1 MAQPATEPAKGS
13 SSTPSPEH
21 TEDAVTSVHPVDE
34 KLHPSRLVPAALQ
47 HIAAMYAGVVT
58 PPLIIGQAVGLD
70 IEGRTRLIAA
80 SLLIAGIA
88 TLIQTIGVKGF
99 VGNRLPFV
107 NAASS
112 AGIAP
117 ILAIAETNS
126 EGGQLPAIYGAVMVA
141 GVFCLAVGPFF
152 GRLLRFFPPLV
163 TGVVITLI
171 GVTLMPVPVG
181 WAQGGDKAAADFGA
195 MRNLALAAFTLGVIL
210 VIQRFGKGFVKQVAL
225 LFGLLIGTLV
235 AIPFGMAD
243 FSGLRSAPVAALP
256 TPFAFG
262 APEFQPAAILS
273 LCIVMLVLMTES
285 SAGMLALG
293 EICDRRA
300 DSKVITRGLRT
311 DGLAT
316 LVGPVFGGFPT
327 SAFAQN
333 VGVVSLTRVRSR
345 YVVAV
350 AGATLLVL
358 GAFPVLGAVV
368 SLVPMPVLGGA
379 GIVLFG
385 SIAVSGIRTLSEAGL
400 DDSSNIIL
408 VAVALGAG
416 IIPLAAPTFYAEF
429 PAWAQ
434 TVLGSGI
441 SAGALVAVTLNL
453 FFHHLGTRS
462 RPRPRHSN
470 PPRVL
475 PCPPRGDST
484 PRPRAAP
491 KEKEAAWQH
500 QRQPIASPSPR
511 HPIASSSRTAP
522 SRPSTRTTPSTPR
535 ATSSSPAT
543 GSRRSARGGHRRTWR
558 T

>member
-1 MAQPATEPAKGS
+1 MAQPAREPAKGS
-13 SSTPSPEH
+13 CPPPPMH

-34 KLHPSRLVPAALQ
+34 KLHLSRLVPAALQ

-58 PPLIIGQAVGLD
+58 PPLIIGQACGLD
-70 IEGRTRLIAA
+70 VAARTRLIAA
-80 SLLIAGIA
+80 SLFIAGIA
-88 TLIQTIGVKGF
+88 TIIQTIGIKGV

-117 ILAIAETNS
+117 MLAIAETNS
-126 EGGQLPAIYGAVMVA
+126 RGHQLPAIYGAVMVA
-141 GVFCLAVGPFF
+141 GVFCLAIGPFF

-181 WAQGGDKAAADFGA
+181 WAQGGDKTAADFGS
-195 MRNLALAAFTLGVIL
+195 MPHLALAAFTLVVIL
-210 VIQRFGKGFVKQVAL
+210 LIQRFGKGFVKQVAL

-243 FSGLRSAPVAALP
+243 FSGLKSAPLAALP

-262 APEFQPAAILS
+262 SPVFQPAAILS

-300 DSKVITRGLRT
+300 DARTITRGLRT
-311 DGLAT
+311 DGIAT
-316 LVGPVFGGFPT
+316 LIGPVFGGFPT

-350 AGATLLVL
+350 AGAALLVL

-400 DDSSNIIL
+400 EDSSNIIL

-416 IIPLAAPTFYAEF
+416 IIPLAAPTFYEEF

-441 SAGALVAVTLNL
+441 SAGAIVAVLLNL
-453 FFHHLGTRS
+453 FFNHLGTRS
-462 RPRPRHSN
+462 R
-470 PPRVL
+470 
-475 PCPPRGDST
+475 
-484 PRPRAAP
+484 
-491 KEKEAAWQH
+491 
-500 QRQPIASPSPR
+500 
-511 HPIASSSRTAP
+511 TAP
-522 SRPSTRTTPSTPR
+522 
-535 ATSSSPAT
+535 ALKSS
-543 GSRRSARGGHRRTWR
+543 
-558 T
+558 

>member
-1 MAQPATEPAKGS
+1 MATPAKGPAEGPC
-13 SSTPSPEH
+13 STPPAGPE
-21 TEDAVTSVHPVDE
+21 VHPVDE

-58 PPLIIGQAVGLD
+58 PPLIIGQAVHLD
-70 IEGRTRLIAA
+70 TAGQTRLIAA
-80 SLLIAGIA
+80 SLLIAGVA
-88 TLIQTIGVKGF
+88 TLLQTLGVKGL

-117 ILAIAETNS
+117 MLAIAETNAR
-126 EGGQLPAIYGAVMVA
+126 GDQLPAIYGAVMVA
-141 GVFCLAVGPFF
+141 GVFCLAIGPSF

-171 GVTLMPVPVG
+171 GVTLMPVPVA
-181 WAQGGDKAAADFGA
+181 WAQGGDRTAADFGD
-195 MRNLALAAFTLGVIL
+195 MKYLGLAAFTLVVIL
-210 VIQRFGKGFVKQVAL
+210 MIQRFGRGFVKQVAL
-225 LFGLLIGTLV
+225 LLGLLIGTLA

-243 FSGLRSAPVAALP
+243 FGALRSAPVAALP

-262 APEFQPAAILS
+262 APEFQPAAIIS
-273 LCIVMLVLMTES
+273 LCLVMLVLMTES
-285 SAGMLALG
+285 SAGMLAIG
-293 EICDRRA
+293 EICDRETSGRT
-300 DSKVITRGLRT
+300 ITRGLRT

-316 LVGPVFGGFPT
+316 LLGPVFGGFPT

-333 VGVVSLTRVRSR
+333 VGVVSLTKVRSR
-345 YVVAV
+345 YVVAA
-350 AGATLLVL
+350 AGGALLVL

-368 SLVPMPVLGGA
+368 STVPMPVLGGA

-408 VAVALGAG
+408 VAVSLGAG

-441 SAGALVAVTLNL
+441 SAGALVAVSLNL
-453 FFHHLGTRS
+453 FFHHLGTR
-462 RPRPRHSN
+462 
-470 PPRVL
+470 
-475 PCPPRGDST
+475 G
-484 PRPRAAP
+484 
-491 KEKEAAWQH
+491 
-500 QRQPIASPSPR
+500 
-511 HPIASSSRTAP
+511 
-522 SRPSTRTTPSTPR
+522 R
-535 ATSSSPAT
+535 ATAAAALKSS
-543 GSRRSARGGHRRTWR
+543 
-558 T
+558 

>member
-1 MAQPATEPAKGS
+1 MAQPATEPAQAAQGPG
-13 SSTPSPEH
+13 TAPP
-21 TEDAVTSVHPVDE
+21 VHPVDE
-34 KLHPSRLVPAALQ
+34 KLPLARLVPAALQ

-70 IEGRTRLIAA
+70 AAGMTRLIAA
-80 SLLIAGIA
+80 SLLIAGLA
-88 TLIQTIGVKGF
+88 TLLQTLGVANF
-99 VGNRLPFV
+99 AGNRLPFV

-117 ILAIAETNS
+117 MLAIAETS
-126 EGGQLPAIYGAVMVA
+126 APGRQLPAIYGAVMVA

-171 GVTLMPVPVG
+171 GVTLMPVPVT
-181 WAQGGDKAAADFGA
+181 WAQGGDAGAADFGA
-195 MRNLALAAFTLGVIL
+195 TKYLALAGFTLAVIL
-210 VIQRFGKGFVKQVAL
+210 IFQRFGRGFLKQVAL
-225 LFGLLIGTLV
+225 LLGLFIGTLA

-243 FSGLRSAPVAALP
+243 LSALREAPVAALP
-256 TPFAFG
+256 SPFAFG

-293 EICDRRA
+293 EICDRRS
-300 DSKVITRGLRT
+300 DGRTITRGLRT
-311 DGLAT
+311 DGIAT
-316 LVGPVFGGFPT
+316 LLGPVFGGFPT

-333 VGVVSLTRVRSR
+333 VGVVTLTRVRSR

-350 AGATLLVL
+350 AGGTLLVL
-358 GAFPVLGAVV
+358 GAFPALGAVV

-416 IIPLAAPTFYAEF
+416 IIPLAAPTFYADF

-441 SAGALVAVTLNL
+441 SAGALVAVLLNL

-462 RPRPRHSN
+462 RPA
-470 PPRVL
+470 VAL
-475 PCPPRGDST
+475 
-484 PRPRAAP
+484 
-491 KEKEAAWQH
+491 K
-500 QRQPIASPSPR
+500 
-511 HPIASSSRTAP
+511 SS
-522 SRPSTRTTPSTPR
+522 
-535 ATSSSPAT
+535 
-543 GSRRSARGGHRRTWR
+543 
-558 T
+558 

>member
-1 MAQPATEPAKGS
+1 MAQPATGPAEGPKSLIG
-13 SSTPSPEH
+13 T
-21 TEDAVTSVHPVDE
+21 AVHPCDE
-34 KLHPSRLVPAALQ
+34 KLPPSRLVPAALQ

-70 IEGRTRLIAA
+70 TAGMTRLIAA
-80 SLLIAGIA
+80 SLLIAGLA
-88 TLIQTIGVKGF
+88 TIVQTIGLGAF
-99 VGNRLPFV
+99 AGNRLPFV

-117 ILAIAETNS
+117 MLAIAETS
-126 EGGQLPAIYGAVMVA
+126 APGHQLPAIYGAVLVA
-141 GVFCLAVGPFF
+141 GVFCLTVGPFF

-171 GVTLMPVPVG
+171 GVTLMPVPVA
-181 WAQGGDKAAADFGA
+181 WAQGGDATAADFGA
-195 MRNLALAAFTLGVIL
+195 MKYLALAAFTLVVIL
-210 VIQRFGKGFVKQVAL
+210 LIQRFGRGFLKQVAL
-225 LFGLLIGTLV
+225 LVGMFVGTLA
-235 AIPFGMAD
+235 AIPFGLAD
-243 FSGLRSAPVAALP
+243 FSALKSAPLAALP

-262 APEFQPAAILS
+262 APEFHPAAILS

-293 EICDRRA
+293 EICDRRT
-300 DSKVITRGLRT
+300 DGRTITRGLRT
-311 DGLAT
+311 DGIAT
-316 LVGPVFGGFPT
+316 LLGPVFGGFPT

-345 YVVAV
+345 YVVAA
-350 AGATLLVL
+350 AGGALLIL

-416 IIPLAAPTFYAEF
+416 IIPLAAPTFYAGF

-441 SAGALVAVTLNL
+441 SAGALVAVVLNL
-453 FFHHLGTRS
+453 FFHHLGTHS
-462 RPRPRHSN
+462 RPA
-470 PPRVL
+470 VAL
-475 PCPPRGDST
+475 
-484 PRPRAAP
+484 
-491 KEKEAAWQH
+491 K
-500 QRQPIASPSPR
+500 
-511 HPIASSSRTAP
+511 SS
-522 SRPSTRTTPSTPR
+522 
-535 ATSSSPAT
+535 
-543 GSRRSARGGHRRTWR
+543 
-558 T
+558 

>member
-1 MAQPATEPAKGS
+1 MAQPATGPAEGPC
-13 SSTPSPEH
+13 TTSP
-21 TEDAVTSVHPVDE
+21 TTAPDTAVHPVDE
-34 KLHPSRLVPAALQ
+34 KLPPARLVPAALQ

-70 IEGRTRLIAA
+70 TAGMTRLIAA
-80 SLLIAGIA
+80 SLLIAGLA
-88 TLIQTIGVKGF
+88 TLLQTVGLGRF
-99 VGNRLPFV
+99 AGNRLPFV

-117 ILAIAETNS
+117 MLAIAETS
-126 EGGQLPAIYGAVMVA
+126 APGRQLPAIYGAVIVA

-171 GVTLMPVPVG
+171 GVTLMPVPVA
-181 WAQGGDKAAADFGA
+181 WAQGGDATAADFGA
-195 MRNLALAAFTLGVIL
+195 MKYLALAAFTLVVIL
-210 VIQRFGKGFVKQVAL
+210 LIQRFGRGFLKQVAL
-225 LFGLLIGTLV
+225 LMGMFVGTLA
-235 AIPFGMAD
+235 AIPFGLAD
-243 FSGLRSAPVAALP
+243 FSALKSAPLAALP

-293 EICDRRA
+293 EICDRRT
-300 DSKVITRGLRT
+300 DGRTLTRGLRT
-311 DGLAT
+311 DGIAT
-316 LVGPVFGGFPT
+316 LLGPVFGGFPT

-345 YVVAV
+345 YVVAA
-350 AGATLLVL
+350 AGGALLIL

-416 IIPLAAPTFYAEF
+416 IIPLAAPTFYAGF
-429 PAWAQ
+429 PPGRRPSSAP
-434 TVLGSGI
+434 GSAREHWSRSCSICSSTI
-441 SAGALVAVTLNL
+441 SAPTAAPLW
-453 FFHHLGTRS
+453 
-462 RPRPRHSN
+462 HSN

-475 PCPPRGDST
+475 PCP
-484 PRPRAAP
+484 
-491 KEKEAAWQH
+491 
-500 QRQPIASPSPR
+500 
-511 HPIASSSRTAP
+511 
-522 SRPSTRTTPSTPR
+522 
-535 ATSSSPAT
+535 
-543 GSRRSARGGHRRTWR
+543 HRR
-558 T
+558 

>member
-1 MAQPATEPAKGS
+1 MAQPATGPAEGPFEAPKS
-13 SSTPSPEH
+13 LTA
-21 TEDAVTSVHPVDE
+21 TAVHPVDE
-34 KLHPSRLVPAALQ
+34 KLPPARLVPAALQ

-70 IEGRTRLIAA
+70 AAGMTRLIAA
-80 SLLIAGIA
+80 SLLIAGLA
-88 TLIQTIGVKGF
+88 TILQTVGLGTF
-99 VGNRLPFV
+99 AGNRLPFV

-117 ILAIAETNS
+117 MLAIAETS
-126 EGGQLPAIYGAVMVA
+126 APGRQLPAIYGAVLVA
-141 GVFCLAVGPFF
+141 GVFCLTVGPFF

-171 GVTLMPVPVG
+171 GVTLMPVPIA
-181 WAQGGDKAAADFGA
+181 WAQGGDATAADFGA
-195 MRNLALAAFTLGVIL
+195 MKYLALAAFTLVVIL
-210 VIQRFGKGFVKQVAL
+210 IVQRFGRGFLRQVAL
-225 LFGLLIGTLV
+225 LVGMFVGTLA
-235 AIPFGMAD
+235 AIPFGLAD
-243 FSGLRSAPVAALP
+243 FSALKSAPIAALP

-262 APEFQPAAILS
+262 APEFHPAAVLS

-293 EICDRRA
+293 EICDRRT
-300 DSKVITRGLRT
+300 DGPTITRGLRT
-311 DGLAT
+311 DGIAT
-316 LVGPVFGGFPT
+316 LLGPVFGGFPT

-345 YVVAV
+345 YVVAA
-350 AGATLLVL
+350 AGGALLVL

-416 IIPLAAPTFYAEF
+416 IIPLAAPTFYAGF

-441 SAGALVAVTLNL
+441 SAGALVAVVLNL
-453 FFHHLGTRS
+453 FFHHLGTHS
-462 RPRPRHSN
+462 RN
-470 PPRVL
+470 AVAL
-475 PCPPRGDST
+475 
-484 PRPRAAP
+484 
-491 KEKEAAWQH
+491 K
-500 QRQPIASPSPR
+500 
-511 HPIASSSRTAP
+511 SS
-522 SRPSTRTTPSTPR
+522 
-535 ATSSSPAT
+535 
-543 GSRRSARGGHRRTWR
+543 
-558 T
+558 

>member
-1 MAQPATEPAKGS
+1 MAQHPHDPHHPA
-13 SSTPSPEH
+13 SP
-21 TEDAVTSVHPVDE
+21 VHPVDE
-34 KLHPSRLVPAALQ
+34 KPAARRLVPAALQ

-70 IEGRTRLIAA
+70 TAGRTRLIAA
-80 SLLIAGIA
+80 SLLIAGLA
-88 TLIQTIGVKGF
+88 TLLQTLGLRRF
-99 VGNRLPFV
+99 AGNRLPFV

-112 AGIAP
+112 AGITP
-117 ILAIAETNS
+117 MLAIAETTAR
-126 EGGQLPAIYGAVMVA
+126 GHQLPAIYGAVMVA
-141 GVFCLAVGPFF
+141 GAFCLAVGPFF
-152 GRLLRFFPPLV
+152 GKLLRFFPPLV

-181 WAQGGDKAAADFGA
+181 WAQGGDEQAADFGA
-195 MRNLALAAFTLGVIL
+195 MKYLALAAFTLMVIL
-210 VIQRFGKGFVKQVAL
+210 FVQRFTRGFVKQIA
-225 LFGLLIGTLV
+225 LLIGLV
-235 AIPFGMAD
+235 AGTLAAVPFGMASLD
-243 FSGLRSAPVAALP
+243 GLRSAPVAALP
-256 TPFAFG
+256 TPFSFG

-293 EICDRRA
+293 EICDRPA
-300 DSKVITRGLRT
+300 TGTTLTRGLRT

-316 LVGPVFGGFPT
+316 LLGPVFGGFPT

-345 YVVAV
+345 YVVAL

-385 SIAVSGIRTLSEAGL
+385 SIAVSGIRTLSAAGL

-408 VAVALGAG
+408 VAVSLGAG
-416 IIPLAAPTFYAEF
+416 IIPLAAPTFYADF

-441 SAGALVAVTLNL
+441 SAGALTAVALNL

-462 RPRPRHSN
+462 
-470 PPRVL
+470 
-475 PCPPRGDST
+475 T
-484 PRPRAAP
+484 PRTAVLSA
-491 KEKEAAWQH
+491 
-500 QRQPIASPSPR
+500 
-511 HPIASSSRTAP
+511 ASS
-522 SRPSTRTTPSTPR
+522 
-535 ATSSSPAT
+535 
-543 GSRRSARGGHRRTWR
+543 GSGTQIP
-558 T
+558 

>member
-1 MAQPATEPAKGS
+1 MAQPATGPAEAPKTLSG
-13 SSTPSPEH
+13 T
-21 TEDAVTSVHPVDE
+21 AVHPCDE
-34 KLHPSRLVPAALQ
+34 KLPPARLVPAALQ

-70 IEGRTRLIAA
+70 TAGMTRLIAA
-80 SLLIAGIA
+80 SLLIAGLA
-88 TLIQTIGVKGF
+88 TIVQTIGVGTF
-99 VGNRLPFV
+99 AGNRLPFV

-117 ILAIAETNS
+117 MLAIAETS
-126 EGGQLPAIYGAVMVA
+126 APGHQLPAIYGAVLVA
-141 GVFCLAVGPFF
+141 GVFCLTVGPFF

-171 GVTLMPVPVG
+171 GVTLMPVPVA
-181 WAQGGDKAAADFGA
+181 WAQGGDATAADFGA
-195 MRNLALAAFTLGVIL
+195 MKYLALAAFTLVVIL
-210 VIQRFGKGFVKQVAL
+210 LIQRFGRGFLKQVAL
-225 LFGLLIGTLV
+225 LVGMFVGTLA
-235 AIPFGMAD
+235 AIPFGLAD
-243 FSGLRSAPVAALP
+243 FSALKSAPLAALP

-262 APEFQPAAILS
+262 APEFHPAAILS

-293 EICDRRA
+293 EICDRRT
-300 DSKVITRGLRT
+300 DGRTITRGLRT
-311 DGLAT
+311 DGIAT

-345 YVVAV
+345 YVVAA
-350 AGATLLVL
+350 AGGALLVL

-416 IIPLAAPTFYAEF
+416 IIPLAAPTFYAGF

-441 SAGALVAVTLNL
+441 SAGALVAVVLNL
-453 FFHHLGTRS
+453 FFHHLGTHG
-462 RPRPRHSN
+462 RPA
-470 PPRVL
+470 VAL
-475 PCPPRGDST
+475 
-484 PRPRAAP
+484 
-491 KEKEAAWQH
+491 K
-500 QRQPIASPSPR
+500 
-511 HPIASSSRTAP
+511 SS
-522 SRPSTRTTPSTPR
+522 
-535 ATSSSPAT
+535 
-543 GSRRSARGGHRRTWR
+543 
-558 T
+558 

>member
-1 MAQPATEPAKGS
+1 MAQQAHVEKHPVP
-13 SSTPSPEH
+13 PVP
-21 TEDAVTSVHPVDE
+21 VHPVDE
-34 KLHPSRLVPAALQ
+34 KLGPKRLVPAALQ

-58 PPLIIGQAVGLD
+58 PPLIIGQAAHLD
-70 IEGRTRLIAA
+70 SAGQTRLIAA
-80 SLLIAGIA
+80 SLLIAGLA
-88 TLIQTIGVKGF
+88 TLLQTLGIRKF
-99 VGNRLPFV
+99 AGNRLPFV

-112 AGIAP
+112 AGITP
-117 ILAIAETNS
+117 MLAIAETTAK
-126 EGGQLPAIYGAVMVA
+126 GHQLPAIYGAVMVA

-152 GRLLRFFPPLV
+152 GKLLRFFPPLV

-181 WAQGGDKAAADFGA
+181 WAQGGDKQAADYGD
-195 MRNLALAAFTLGVIL
+195 MKHLALAGFTLVVIL
-210 VIQRFGKGFVKQVAL
+210 LIQRFTQGFLKQIAL
-225 LFGLLIGTLV
+225 LLGLVIGTLA

-243 FSGLRSAPVAALP
+243 FSSLREAPVAALP

-262 APEFQPAAILS
+262 PPEFQPAAILS

-293 EICDRRA
+293 EICDRECTSRT
-300 DSKVITRGLRT
+300 ITRGLRT
-311 DGLAT
+311 DGIAT
-316 LVGPVFGGFPT
+316 LIGPIFGGFPT

-333 VGVVSLTRVRSR
+333 VGVVSLTKVRSR

-350 AGATLLVL
+350 AGGALIVL

-368 SLVPMPVLGGA
+368 NLVPMPVLGGA

-408 VAVALGAG
+408 VAVSLGAG
-416 IIPLAAPTFYAEF
+416 IIPLAAPTFYADF

-441 SAGALVAVTLNL
+441 SAGALVAVLLNL

-462 RPRPRHSN
+462 
-470 PPRVL
+470 
-475 PCPPRGDST
+475 T
-484 PRPRAAP
+484 TRAAVLS
-491 KEKEAAWQH
+491 A
-500 QRQPIASPSPR
+500 ASP
-511 HPIASSSRTAP
+511 
-522 SRPSTRTTPSTPR
+522 
-535 ATSSSPAT
+535 
-543 GSRRSARGGHRRTWR
+543 GSGTHIP
-558 T
+558 

>member
-1 MAQPATEPAKGS
+1 MAQPATGPAEAPKPL
-13 SSTPSPEH
+13 TA
-21 TEDAVTSVHPVDE
+21 TAVHPCDE
-34 KLHPSRLVPAALQ
+34 KLPAARLVPAALQ

-70 IEGRTRLIAA
+70 AAGMTRLIAA
-80 SLLIAGIA
+80 SLLIAGLA
-88 TLIQTIGVKGF
+88 TIVQTVGIGTF
-99 VGNRLPFV
+99 AGNRLPFV

-117 ILAIAETNS
+117 MLAIAETS
-126 EGGQLPAIYGAVMVA
+126 APGHQLPAIYGAVLVA
-141 GVFCLAVGPFF
+141 GAFCLTVGPFF

-171 GVTLMPVPVG
+171 GVTLMPVPVA
-181 WAQGGDKAAADFGA
+181 WAQGGDATAADFGA
-195 MRNLALAAFTLGVIL
+195 MKYLALAAFTLVVIL
-210 VIQRFGKGFVKQVAL
+210 LVQRFGRGFLKQVAL
-225 LFGLLIGTLV
+225 LVGMFVGTLA
-235 AIPFGMAD
+235 AIPFGLAD
-243 FSGLRSAPVAALP
+243 FSALKSAPLAALP

-262 APEFQPAAILS
+262 APEFHPAAILS

-293 EICDRRA
+293 EICERRT
-300 DSKVITRGLRT
+300 DGRTITRGLRT
-311 DGLAT
+311 DGIAT
-316 LVGPVFGGFPT
+316 LLGPVFGGFPT

-345 YVVAV
+345 YVVAA
-350 AGATLLVL
+350 AGGALLVL

-408 VAVALGAG
+408 VSVALGAG
-416 IIPLAAPTFYAEF
+416 IIPLAAPAFYAGF

-441 SAGALVAVTLNL
+441 SAGALVAVVLNL
-453 FFHHLGTRS
+453 FFHHLGT
-462 RPRPRHSN
+462 H
-470 PPRVL
+470 
-475 PCPPRGDST
+475 
-484 PRPRAAP
+484 
-491 KEKEAAWQH
+491 
-500 QRQPIASPSPR
+500 
-511 HPIASSSRTAP
+511 SRTAV
-522 SRPSTRTTPSTPR
+522 
-535 ATSSSPAT
+535 ALKSS
-543 GSRRSARGGHRRTWR
+543 
-558 T
+558 

>member
-1 MAQPATEPAKGS
+1 MAVPAKGPADTEGPC
-13 SSTPSPEH
+13 STPPDS
-21 TEDAVTSVHPVDE
+21 TKGTAAAVHPVDE

-58 PPLIIGQAVGLD
+58 PPLIIGQAVHLD
-70 IEGRTRLIAA
+70 TAGQTRLIAA
-80 SLLIAGIA
+80 SLLIAGVA
-88 TLIQTIGVKGF
+88 TLLQTLGVKGL

-117 ILAIAETNS
+117 MLAIAETNAD
-126 EGGQLPAIYGAVMVA
+126 GDQLPAIYGAVMVA
-141 GVFCLAVGPFF
+141 GVFCLAIGPFF

-181 WAQGGDKAAADFGA
+181 WAQGGDKTAADYGD
-195 MRNLALAAFTLGVIL
+195 MRYLALAGFTLVVIL
-210 VIQRFGKGFVKQVAL
+210 LIQRFGKGFVKQVAL
-225 LFGLLIGTLV
+225 LFGLLIGTLA

-243 FSGLRSAPVAALP
+243 FSSLKSAPVAALP

-262 APEFQPAAILS
+262 APEFQPAAIVS
-273 LCIVMLVLMTES
+273 LCLVMLVLMTES
-285 SAGMLALG
+285 SAGMLAIG
-293 EICDRRA
+293 EICERDCDGRT
-300 DSKVITRGLRT
+300 ITRGLRT
-311 DGLAT
+311 DGIAT
-316 LVGPVFGGFPT
+316 FLGPVFGGFPT

-333 VGVVSLTRVRSR
+333 VGVVSLTKVRSR

-350 AGATLLVL
+350 AGGALLVL

-368 SLVPMPVLGGA
+368 SMVPMPVLGGA

-408 VAVALGAG
+408 VAVSLGAG
-416 IIPLAAPTFYAEF
+416 IIPLAAPTFYADF

-441 SAGALVAVTLNL
+441 SAGALVAVSLNL
-453 FFHHLGTRS
+453 FFHHLGTR
-462 RPRPRHSN
+462 
-470 PPRVL
+470 
-475 PCPPRGDST
+475 GST
-484 PRPRAAP
+484 AAAL
-491 KEKEAAWQH
+491 K
-500 QRQPIASPSPR
+500 
-511 HPIASSSRTAP
+511 SS
-522 SRPSTRTTPSTPR
+522 
-535 ATSSSPAT
+535 
-543 GSRRSARGGHRRTWR
+543 
-558 T
+558 

>member
-1 MAQPATEPAKGS
+1 MATPAKGPAEGPC
-13 SSTPSPEH
+13 STLPDGTIE
-21 TEDAVTSVHPVDE
+21 VTKVHPVDE
-34 KLHPSRLVPAALQ
+34 KLHASRLVPAALQ

-58 PPLIIGQAVGLD
+58 PPLIIGQAVHLD
-70 IEGRTRLIAA
+70 TAGQTRLIAA
-80 SLLIAGIA
+80 SLLIAGVA
-88 TLIQTIGVKGF
+88 TLLQTLGVKGF

-117 ILAIAETNS
+117 MLAIAETNAQ
-126 EGGQLPAIYGAVMVA
+126 GDQLPAIYGAVMVA
-141 GVFCLAVGPFF
+141 GVFCLAIGPFF

-181 WAQGGDKAAADFGA
+181 WAQGGDKTAADYGD
-195 MRNLALAAFTLGVIL
+195 MRYLALAAFTLVVIL
-210 VIQRFGKGFVKQVAL
+210 LIQRFGKGFVKQVAL
-225 LFGLLIGTLV
+225 LFGLLIGTLA

-243 FSGLRSAPVAALP
+243 FSSIKSAPVAALP

-262 APEFQPAAILS
+262 TPEFQPAAIVS
-273 LCIVMLVLMTES
+273 LCLVMLVLMTES
-285 SAGMLALG
+285 SAGMLAIG
-293 EICDRRA
+293 EICERDCDGRT
-300 DSKVITRGLRT
+300 ITRGLRT
-311 DGLAT
+311 DGIAT
-316 LVGPVFGGFPT
+316 FLGPVFGGFPT

-333 VGVVSLTRVRSR
+333 VGVVSLTKVRSR

-350 AGATLLVL
+350 AGGALLIL

-368 SLVPMPVLGGA
+368 SMVPMPVLGGA

-408 VAVALGAG
+408 VAVSLGAG
-416 IIPLAAPTFYAEF
+416 IIPLAAPTFYADF

-441 SAGALVAVTLNL
+441 SAGALVAVSLNL

-462 RPRPRHSN
+462 SA
-470 PPRVL
+470 
-475 PCPPRGDST
+475 S
-484 PRPRAAP
+484 AA
-491 KEKEAAWQH
+491 AALK
-500 QRQPIASPSPR
+500 
-511 HPIASSSRTAP
+511 SS
-522 SRPSTRTTPSTPR
+522 
-535 ATSSSPAT
+535 
-543 GSRRSARGGHRRTWR
+543 
-558 T
+558 

>member
-1 MAQPATEPAKGS
+1 MVQDLT
-13 SSTPSPEH
+13 
-21 TEDAVTSVHPVDE
+21 VHPVDQ

-58 PPLIIGQAVGLD
+58 PPLIIGQAVHLD
-70 IEGRTRLIAA
+70 TAGQTRLIAA
-80 SLLIAGIA
+80 SLLIAGVA
-88 TLIQTIGVKGF
+88 TLLQTLGVKGL

-117 ILAIAETNS
+117 MLAIAETNAR
-126 EGGQLPAIYGAVMVA
+126 GDQLPAIYGAVMVA
-141 GVFCLAVGPFF
+141 GVFCLAIGPFF

-171 GVTLMPVPVG
+171 GVTLMPVPVA
-181 WAQGGDKAAADFGA
+181 WAQGGDRTAADFGD
-195 MRNLALAAFTLGVIL
+195 MKYLGLAAFTLVVIL
-210 VIQRFGKGFVKQVAL
+210 MIQRFGRGFVKQVAL
-225 LFGLLIGTLV
+225 LLGLLVGTLA

-243 FSGLRSAPVAALP
+243 FGALRSAPVAALP

-262 APEFQPAAILS
+262 TPEFQPAAILS
-273 LCIVMLVLMTES
+273 LCLVMLVLMTES
-285 SAGMLALG
+285 SAGMLAIG
-293 EICDRRA
+293 EICDRETSGRT
-300 DSKVITRGLRT
+300 ITRGLRT

-316 LVGPVFGGFPT
+316 LLGPVFGGFPT

-333 VGVVSLTRVRSR
+333 VGVVSLTKVRSR
-345 YVVAV
+345 YVVAA
-350 AGATLLVL
+350 AGGALLVL

-368 SLVPMPVLGGA
+368 STVPMPVLGGA

-408 VAVALGAG
+408 VAVSLGAG

-441 SAGALVAVTLNL
+441 SAGALVAVSLNL
-453 FFHHLGTRS
+453 FFHHLGTR
-462 RPRPRHSN
+462 
-470 PPRVL
+470 
-475 PCPPRGDST
+475 G
-484 PRPRAAP
+484 
-491 KEKEAAWQH
+491 
-500 QRQPIASPSPR
+500 
-511 HPIASSSRTAP
+511 
-522 SRPSTRTTPSTPR
+522 R
-535 ATSSSPAT
+535 ATAAAALKSS
-543 GSRRSARGGHRRTWR
+543 
-558 T
+558 